1 MKHHFSIISTV
12 IFAMFFTG
20 CGKRFTDIEV
30 PNSTANQM
38 ALFAEFDA
46 NDPSN
51 TYVYLTKINGAG
63 QFITWN
69 FNRNSILSIDTSKGG
84 SVVKND
90 GGIVFDTV
98 PGAEVKLYRNDTLV
112 ATLQKSKTG
121 PAGIFKTG
129 KLEPMSA
136 NSIYKIVAT
145 APNFETLE
153 STQKVQTSVVPDS
166 VYFSGVDYLDKRGD
180 LYKEVIIE
188 FKDPPNEINNYEIFV
203 TTVDVFQGYERSI
216 FDFQFNEPN
225 KIVYAT
231 IGEKYFILPDK
242 DFNGQTYKIKIGVS
256 RFYISSAKQGF
267 NFYFKA
273 GNKNFEDFIKAKIL
287 FKNAEGNPFVEPYQP
302 YSNVK
307 NGFGF
312 FLISGQRSKNFLKI

>member
-1 MKHHFSIISTV
+1 MKHPFSIISTV
-12 IFAMFFTG
+12 MFAIIFVG

-129 KLEPMSA
+129 KLEPMPFNA
-136 NSIYKIVAT
+136 IYKIVAT

-166 VYFSGVDYLDKRGD
+166 VYFSGVDYVDKRGD
-180 LYKEVIIE
+180 LYTEIVIE
-188 FKDPPNEINNYEIFV
+188 FKDPPNEVNNYEV
-203 TTVDVFQGYERSI
+203 YLASVDTFRGSELRVLGFQLN
-216 FDFQFNEPN
+216 DPN
-225 KIVYAT
+225 KIIYAT
-231 IGEKYFILPDK
+231 ITEKYFIVPDK
-242 DFNGQTYKIKIGVS
+242 DFNGQTYKIKIGVGKDYRKPYYKGLS
-256 RFYISSAKQGF
+256 I
-267 NFYFKA
+267 YFRA
-273 GNKNFEDFIKAKIL
+273 GNKNSEDFVKAKIL
-287 FKNAEGNPFVEPYQP
+287 LKATEGNPFVEPYQP

-312 FLISGQRSKNFLKI
+312 FLIFGQQSRTFLKN